1 MADHEPLSL
10 SFKKLIY
17 LNQLHPDELDHGA
30 LRDTPLPA
38 LIPIFKPD
46 IVQVFYQVN
55 AGMASIY
62 INDEMGSLN
71 SYFTQ
76 YHNPQALMQP
86 LFRFLANVRQR
97 QKQTP
102 LGGDKHV
109 YFYEIQFNRRMD
121 RYIIDPLHAD
131 MDIEDRQ
138 HFEVQAVGRRT
149 ANNKIA
155 YDIRCGDREFLYSQ
169 WGAK

>member
-1 MADHEPLSL
+1 
-10 SFKKLIY
+10 
-17 LNQLHPDELDHGA
+17 
-30 LRDTPLPA
+30 
-38 LIPIFKPD
+38 
-46 IVQVFYQVN
+46 
-55 AGMASIY
+55 
-62 INDEMGSLN
+62 
-71 SYFTQ
+71 
-76 YHNPQALMQP
+76 MQP

-149 ANNKIA
+149 ADNKIA

-169 WGAK
+169 WGEGIYREVADFILQQRNQRKRYPCYLTDIDLTDFSASGTWLQTIVYLQHKQKIERSLNRALQESD